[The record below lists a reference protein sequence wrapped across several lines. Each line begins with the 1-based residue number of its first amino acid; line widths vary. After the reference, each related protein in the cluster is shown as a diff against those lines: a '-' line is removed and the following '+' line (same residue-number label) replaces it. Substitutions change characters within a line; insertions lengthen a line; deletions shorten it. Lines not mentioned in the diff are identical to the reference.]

1 MFVNMLTNKKKTS
14 QHPLSKLKFSGL
26 QGDVF
31 SRFLRFSSSIAK
43 KHYSLFKEHGLTEAQ
58 FFTLMSIYLA
68 ENKVLTF
75 SEISKLLMVSR
86 ANISG
91 IIQRL
96 EERRLIRRM
105 PDSNDRRLVYARLTK
120 EGEKLVES
128 IRPSYLLWITGL
140 FKDFSSQEM
149 KVLQKMFERLSI

>member
-1 MFVNMLTNKKKTS
+1 MLTNKKKSS

-31 SRFLRFSSSIAK
+31 SRFLRFSNLIAK
-43 KHYSLFKEHGLTEAQ
+43 KHYSIFKEQGLTEAQ

-68 ENKVLTF
+68 EDKELTF
-75 SEISKLLMVSR
+75 SEISKILMVSR
-86 ANISG
+86 ANITG

-105 PDSNDRRLVYARLTK
+105 LDSNDRRLVYARLTR
-120 EGEKLVES
+120 EGEKIVES
-128 IRPSYLLWITGL
+128 IRPSYLLWISGL
-140 FKDFSSQEM
+140 FKDFNPQEL
-149 KVLQKMFERLSI
+149 KVLLNMIERLSI